1 MEDPQKGG
9 STTETALLNQKLK
22 AHESA
27 LRGPQASEFKRKSVR
42 GGVLTVFSQI
52 FAMVLQIG
60 TTVILARLL
69 APSDYGL
76 QSMVFTL
83 TTFLALF
90 KDAGLSAASIQREE
104 LTTEQISTLFWIN
117 VAIGTFLTLIVAA
130 AAPLLAAFYKEP
142 RLIWITVA

>member
-1 MEDPQKGG
+1 MQEPFKGG
-9 STTETALLNQKLK
+9 AITGVRSSAEKPK

-42 GGVLTVFSQI
+42 GGVLTVFSQS

-104 LTTEQISTLFWIN
+104 LTTEQI
-117 VAIGTFLTLIVAA
+117 
-130 AAPLLAAFYKEP
+130 
-142 RLIWITVA
+142 

>member
-1 MEDPQKGG
+1 MQEPFKGG
-9 STTETALLNQKLK
+9 AIAETRSSAEKPK

-27 LRGPQASEFKRKSVR
+27 LRGPDSSDFKRKSVQ
-42 GGVLTVFSQI
+42 GGVLTVFNQG
-52 FAMVLQIG
+52 FGMALQIG

-69 APSDYGL
+69 MPSDYGL
-76 QSMVFTL
+76 QSMLFTL

-90 KDAGLSAASIQREE
+90 KDAGLSVASIQREE